1 MATLDRL
8 TFWLDIKGAEKVRK
22 TLKNIQKAT
31 YAETKSA
38 ISALLEPIKRREQEE
53 KKAETLRKKRQ
64 KPLDQWN
71 KQQIKFGERHARVS
85 EKTLT
90 SQMNAEQRVLYYRN
104 KQARLDNEF
113 AKTRKQTREW
123 YVARERQEQN
133 SLELARA
140 QGKLER
146 QNAAARQRSYKEYLK
161 TDSLTAY
168 EKRQAVGADWVARKE
183 ANKEKGQARA
193 VSIAKK
199 RQREQEKTAE
209 SLRRASEKLEKAAD
223 KQKTI
228 AEKQAKIRFD
238 NALKR
243 ASQVAATA
251 LRTPAQ
257 VYRIMKFLSEK
268 TAEGLQQ
275 EASYYLAGG
284 DKAQTYDISLGGY
297 GGRQGEGA
305 SAIRNTAVSLGGLRY
320 GDTGF
325 IQAAGRFG
333 IGGISPYDSPFE
345 VRKKILSR
353 LKNMPLNE
361 ALYAASQLGITD
373 AELRKARDTGESLGG
388 ITSRDRELGASNLRR
403 DILTKYAASGYGSKW
418 INELIE
424 GHPAALL
431 EIAGG
436 LGIGSILGGAS
447 FKALKG
453 LGPAAGAVGKGLS
466 TLRTSAAAGAVGGA
480 ISQVGKGLGTAA
492 GAVGRVAMLPLLLLT
507 PNTAGGGEFRT
518 EEERKRAE
526 EFSKEYWA
534 SKNQNTFNIQTVN
547 VKADDPEGFVDKIKE
562 SAIDNVMQ

>member
-1 MATLDRL
+1 MATLDHL
-8 TFWLDIKGAEKVRK
+8 TFWLDIKGAEKVRN

-38 ISALLEPIKRREQEE
+38 ISALLEPIKRREREE
-53 KKAETLRKKRQ
+53 KKAERLRKKRQ

-71 KQQIKFGERHARVS
+71 KQQVKFGEKHARVS
-85 EKTLT
+85 EKTLVA
-90 SQMNAEQRVLYYRN
+90 QMNAEQRVLYYRN
-104 KQARLDNEF
+104 KQAKLDNEF

-140 QGKLER
+140 QGRLER
-146 QNAAARQRSYKEYLK
+146 QNAAARQRAYKEYLK

-168 EKRQAVGADWVARKE
+168 EKRQAEGVDWVARKE
-183 ANKEKGQARA
+183 ANKAKGQARA
-193 VSIAKK
+193 VAIAKK
-199 RQREQEKTAE
+199 RQREQEKIAE

-223 KQKTI
+223 KQKAI

-238 NALKR
+238 TALKR
-243 ASQVAATA
+243 ASQVAAMA

-257 VYRIMKFLSEK
+257 VYRAMKFLSER
-268 TAEGLQQ
+268 TTEGLQQ

-284 DKAQTYDISLGGY
+284 NKAQMYDISLGGY

-403 DILTKYAASGYGSKW
+403 DILTKYAASGYGSTW
-418 INELIE
+418 LNELVE
-424 GHPAALL
+424 GNPAALL

-436 LGIGSILGGAS
+436 LGIGGIFGGAAI
-447 FKALKG
+447 FKTLKG
-453 LGPAAGAVGKGLS
+453 LGKAIPWAGRGISA
-466 TLRTSAAAGAVGGA
+466 LRTSA
-480 ISQVGKGLGTAA
+480 TA
-492 GAVGRVAMLPLLLLT
+492 GAVGRAVPQVGAGLGKAAGAIGRAATFPAMLLS
-507 PNTAGGGEFRT
+507 PNTAGGGLEAEFEARKT
-518 EEERKRAE
+518 REEIMNR
-526 EFSKEYWA
+526 YP
-534 SKNQNTFNIQTVN
+534 NVFNIQTVN
-547 VKADDPEGFVDKIKE
+547 VKADNPEDFIEKMKE
-562 SAIDNVMQ
+562 SALDNVMP

>member
-1 MATLDRL
+1 MATLDHL
-8 TFWLDIKGAEKVRK
+8 TFWLDIKGAEKVRN

-38 ISALLEPIKRREQEE
+38 ISALLEPIKRREREE
-53 KKAETLRKKRQ
+53 KKAERLRKKRQ

-71 KQQIKFGERHARVS
+71 KQQVKFGEKHARVS
-85 EKTLT
+85 EKTLVA
-90 SQMNAEQRVLYYRN
+90 QMNAEQRVLYYRN
-104 KQARLDNEF
+104 KQAKLDNEF

-140 QGKLER
+140 QGRLER
-146 QNAAARQRSYKEYLK
+146 QNAAARQRAYKEYLK

-168 EKRQAVGADWVARKE
+168 EKRQAEGADWVARKE
-183 ANKEKGQARA
+183 ANKAKGQARA
-193 VSIAKK
+193 VAIAKK
-199 RQREQEKTAE
+199 RQREQEKIAE

-223 KQKTI
+223 KQKAI

-238 NALKR
+238 TALKR
-243 ASQVAATA
+243 ASQVAAMA

-257 VYRIMKFLSEK
+257 VYRAMKFLSER
-268 TAEGLQQ
+268 TTEGLQQ

-284 DKAQTYDISLGGY
+284 NKAQMYDISLGGY

-403 DILTKYAASGYGSKW
+403 DILTKYAASGYGSTW
-418 INELIE
+418 LNELVE
-424 GHPAALL
+424 GNPAALL

-436 LGIGSILGGAS
+436 LGIGGIFGGAAI
-447 FKALKG
+447 FKTLKG
-453 LGPAAGAVGKGLS
+453 LGKAIPWAGRGISALRTSATAGAVG
-466 TLRTSAAAGAVGGA
+466 RAVP
-480 ISQVGKGLGTAA
+480 QVGAGLGKAA
-492 GAVGRVAMLPLLLLT
+492 GAVGRAATFPAMLLS
-507 PNTAGGGEFRT
+507 PNIAGGGLEAEFEARKT
-518 EEERKRAE
+518 REEIMNR
-526 EFSKEYWA
+526 YP
-534 SKNQNTFNIQTVN
+534 NVFNIQTVN
-547 VKADDPEGFVDKIKE
+547 VKADDPEDFIDKMKE
-562 SAIDNVMQ
+562 SALDNVMP

>member
-1 MATLDRL
+1 MATLDHL
-8 TFWLDIKGAEKVRK
+8 TFWLDIKGAEKVK
-22 TLKNIQKAT
+22 NTLKNIQKAT

-38 ISALLEPIKRREQEE
+38 ISALLEPIKRREREE
-53 KKAETLRKKRQ
+53 KKAEALRKKRQ

-71 KQQIKFGERHARVS
+71 KQQVKFGEKHARVS
-85 EKTLT
+85 EKTLVT
-90 SQMNAEQRVLYYRN
+90 QMNAEQRVLYYRN
-104 KQARLDNEF
+104 KQAKLDNEF

-140 QGKLER
+140 QGRLER
-146 QNAAARQRSYKEYLK
+146 QNAAARQRAYKEYLK

-168 EKRQAVGADWVARKE
+168 EKRQAAGADWVARKE

-193 VSIAKK
+193 VAIAKK
-199 RQREQEKTAE
+199 RQREQEKIAE
-209 SLRRASEKLEKAAD
+209 SLRKASEKLEKAAD
-223 KQKTI
+223 KQKAI

-238 NALKR
+238 TALKR
-243 ASQVAATA
+243 ASQVAAMA

-257 VYRIMKFLSEK
+257 VYRAMKFLSER
-268 TAEGLQQ
+268 TTEGLQQ

-284 DKAQTYDISLGGY
+284 NKAQAYDISLGGY

-305 SAIRNTAVSLGGLRY
+305 SAIRNTAVSLGGLKY

-403 DILTKYAASGYGSKW
+403 DILTKYAASGYGSTW
-418 INELIE
+418 LNELVE
-424 GHPAALL
+424 GNPAALL

-436 LGIGSILGGAS
+436 LGIGGIFGGAAI
-447 FKALKG
+447 FKTLKG
-453 LGPAAGAVGKGLS
+453 LGKAIPWAGRGISALRTSATAGAVG
-466 TLRTSAAAGAVGGA
+466 RA
-480 ISQVGKGLGTAA
+480 IPQVGAGLGKAA
-492 GAVGRVAMLPLLLLT
+492 GAVGRAATFPAMLLS
-507 PNTAGGGEFRT
+507 PNTAGGCLEAEFEARKT
-518 EEERKRAE
+518 SEEIMNR
-526 EFSKEYWA
+526 YP
-534 SKNQNTFNIQTVN
+534 NVFNIQTVN
-547 VKADDPEGFVDKIKE
+547 VKADDPEDFIEKMKE
-562 SAIDNVMQ
+562 SALDNVMP

>member
-1 MATLDRL
+1 MATLDHL
-8 TFWLDIKGAEKVRK
+8 TFWLDIKGAEKVRN

-38 ISALLEPIKRREQEE
+38 ISALLEPIKRREREE

-71 KQQIKFGERHARVS
+71 KQQVKFGEKHARVA
-85 EKTLT
+85 EKTLAA
-90 SQMNAEQRVLYYRN
+90 QMNAEQRVLYYRN
-104 KQARLDNEF
+104 KQAKLDNEF

-140 QGKLER
+140 QGRLER
-146 QNAAARQRSYKEYLK
+146 QNAAARQRAYKEYLK

-168 EKRQAVGADWVARKE
+168 EKRQAEGADWVSRKE

-193 VSIAKK
+193 VAIAKK
-199 RQREQEKTAE
+199 RQREQEKIAE

-223 KQKTI
+223 KQKAI

-238 NALKR
+238 TALKR
-243 ASQVAATA
+243 ASQVAAMA

-257 VYRIMKFLSEK
+257 VYRAMKFLSER
-268 TAEGLQQ
+268 TTEGLQQ

-284 DKAQTYDISLGGY
+284 NKAQVYDISLGGY

-305 SAIRNTAVSLGGLRY
+305 SAIRNTAVSLGSLRY

-403 DILTKYAASGYGSKW
+403 DILTKYAASGYGSTW
-418 INELIE
+418 LNELVE
-424 GHPAALL
+424 GNPAALL

-436 LGIGSILGGAS
+436 LGIGGIFGDAAI
-447 FKALKG
+447 FKTLKG
-453 LGPAAGAVGKGLS
+453 LGKAIPWTGRGISALRTSATAGAVG
-466 TLRTSAAAGAVGGA
+466 RAVP
-480 ISQVGKGLGTAA
+480 QVGTRLGKAA
-492 GAVGRVAMLPLLLLT
+492 GAVGRAATFPAMLLS
-507 PNTAGGGEFRT
+507 PNTAGGGLEAEFEARRT
-518 EEERKRAE
+518 SEEIMNR
-526 EFSKEYWA
+526 YP
-534 SKNQNTFNIQTVN
+534 NVFNIQTVN
-547 VKADDPEGFVDKIKE
+547 VKADDPEDFIEKMKE
-562 SAIDNVMQ
+562 SALDNVMP

>member
-1 MATLDRL
+1 MATLDHL
-8 TFWLDIKGAEKVRK
+8 TFWLDIKGAEKVRN

-38 ISALLEPIKRREQEE
+38 ISALLEPIKRREREE
-53 KKAETLRKKRQ
+53 KKAEALRKKRQ

-71 KQQIKFGERHARVS
+71 KQQVKFGEKHARVS
-85 EKTLT
+85 EKTLVT
-90 SQMNAEQRVLYYRN
+90 QMNAEQRVLYYRN
-104 KQARLDNEF
+104 KQAKLDNEF

-140 QGKLER
+140 QGRLER
-146 QNAAARQRSYKEYLK
+146 QNAAARQRAYKEYLK

-168 EKRQAVGADWVARKE
+168 EKRQAAGADWVARKE

-193 VSIAKK
+193 VAIAKK
-199 RQREQEKTAE
+199 RQREQEKIAE
-209 SLRRASEKLEKAAD
+209 SLRKASEKLEKAAD
-223 KQKTI
+223 KQKAI

-238 NALKR
+238 TALKR
-243 ASQVAATA
+243 ASQVAAMA

-257 VYRIMKFLSEK
+257 VYRAMKFLSER
-268 TAEGLQQ
+268 TTEGLQQ

-284 DKAQTYDISLGGY
+284 NKAQAYDISLGGY
-297 GGRQGEGA
+297 GGRHGEGA

-403 DILTKYAASGYGSKW
+403 DILTKYAASGYGSTW
-418 INELIE
+418 LNELVE
-424 GHPAALL
+424 GNPAALL

-436 LGIGSILGGAS
+436 LGIGGIFGGAAI
-447 FKALKG
+447 FKTLKG
-453 LGPAAGAVGKGLS
+453 LSKAIPWARRGISA
-466 TLRTSAAAGAVGGA
+466 LRTSATAGAVETAAPQVRAGLGKAAGAIGRAATFPLMLLHPNSIGSEEGTPEEWQRRYDE
-480 ISQVGKGLGTAA
+480 IHGKS
-492 GAVGRVAMLPLLLLT
+492 
-507 PNTAGGGEFRT
+507 PNVI
-518 EEERKRAE
+518 
-526 EFSKEYWA
+526 
-534 SKNQNTFNIQTVN
+534 NIQTVN
-547 VKADDPEGFVDKIKE
+547 VKADNPEDFIEKMKE
-562 SAIDNVMQ
+562 SALDNVMP

>member
-1 MATLDRL
+1 MATLDHL
-8 TFWLDIKGAEKVRK
+8 TLWLDIKGAEKVRN

-71 KQQIKFGERHARVS
+71 KQQVKFGERHARVS
-85 EKTLT
+85 EKTVV
-90 SQMNAEQRVLYYRN
+90 SQMNAEQRLLYYRN

-146 QNAAARQRSYKEYLK
+146 QNAVARQRSYKEYLK

-193 VSIAKK
+193 VAIAKK

-223 KQKTI
+223 KQKAI
-228 AEKQAKIRFD
+228 AEKQAKFRFD
-238 NALKR
+238 SALKS
-243 ASQVAATA
+243 ASQVAALA
-251 LRTPAQ
+251 LRTSSQ
-257 VYRIMKFLSEK
+257 VYRTMKFLSEK
-268 TAEGLQQ
+268 TTEGLQQ

-284 DKAQTYDISLGGY
+284 DKAQAYDISLGGY
-297 GGRQGEGA
+297 GGRHGEGA

-333 IGGISPYDSPFE
+333 IGGISPNDSPFD

-373 AELRKARDTGESLGG
+373 AELRKARDTGKSLGG
-388 ITSRDRELGASNLRR
+388 ISSRDRELGSSNLRR
-403 DILTKYAASGYGSKW
+403 DILTKYAAAGYGSKRL
-418 INELIE
+418 NELIE
-424 GHPAALL
+424 GNPAALL
-431 EIAGG
+431 EIAVE
-436 LGIGSILGGAS
+436 LGIGSILGDAAIS
-447 FKALKG
+447 KTLKG
-453 LGPAAGAVGKGLS
+453 LGKAAGWAGKGIS
-466 TLRTSAAAGAVGGA
+466 SLRTSATSGAAGGA
-480 ISQVGKGLGTAA
+480 ISQVGKGLGKAA
-492 GAVGRVAMLPLLLLT
+492 GAVGRAATLPLLLLT
-507 PNTAGGGEFRT
+507 PNIAGGGIES
-518 EEERKRAE
+518 EWEARKRDE
-526 EFSKEYWA
+526 ENW
-534 SKNQNTFNIQTVN
+534 KNSPNIFNIQTVN
-547 VKADDPEGFVDKIKE
+547 VKADDPEGFIDKIKE
-562 SAIDNVMQ
+562 SAVDNVMP